1 MGEKSRMQE
10 TIGKVTLDY
19 RFYPGE
25 DKYSDGGI
33 EDEMLELAKLYGG
46 SDYNKIIE
54 EKKSWPIL
62 YHFSHVR
69 RNIVEWLP
77 MTGQERVLEIGAG
90 PGAITGILAEK
101 AKSVTCI
108 DLSKRRSLINAY
120 RNRDHE
126 NIRILVGNF
135 QDAARGLEE
144 KFDLITLIGVF
155 EYAQFSIQSPDPFVD
170 YLLEIRR
177 LLAPGG
183 RVVIAIENRL
193 GLKYWAGAT
202 EDHTGVYFEGLEGY
216 PTTDYVRTFSKP
228 ELEQLF
234 VKSKFA
240 KWEFYYPYPD
250 YKLPECLYSDR
261 YLPRK
266 GELNRNVRNFDR
278 QRMQVFSEEKVYDS
292 LVGSGLYPLYA
303 NSFFVILTEEDAG
316 CMENS
321 RRRSVSPAEGESRTA
336 DRQGVP
342 SVIYSKY
349 SNERD
354 QRFRIRTDI
363 LEYEDGSRAVR
374 KTAADPQA
382 KEQIAS
388 IGRKYQELAENLKG
402 TGIHVNHCER
412 KDGDAYLEW
421 LEGPTLEEEL
431 DKLLFAG
438 KTDQMIKKIRDYF
451 SLFDGDDEEF
461 QETDGFV
468 QVFGGCPWNRNGKQ
482 EHKKVKPGNP
492 PGRTG
497 MPDGNR
503 TADRGVPDSRKMA
516 VSSDFPPQSSRKVSD
531 IDMIFSNVI
540 CTDKGYELIDYEWTF
555 EFPVPVKFL
564 KYRCLRYYILGNT
577 RREELLGKQDLY
589 AEFGIAPQE
598 CRWFDSME
606 THFQQYM
613 LGEYQ
618 PAWKLYDVIS
628 EGIIQVRPLVQEAS
642 ARERTQPV
650 AVWFDCG
657 NGFAKE
663 NSRQY
668 RLASGIK
675 KNLTIDLPAGARAL
689 KISLGGGRSVVR
701 IGKLEQSG
709 RPLAYETA
717 GHRAPNGDY
726 IFDDVEAGFTVPRLD
741 QSGHPVEF
749 AFYRE
754 PLEGILRETVLAQD
768 GRIRWMEQT
777 KVWRLY
783 SKIKK
788 RFAGSESC
796 YNGQKWI

>member
-1 MGEKSRMQE
+1 MGEESRMQE

-46 SDYNKIIE
+46 GDYNKVIA

-77 MTGQERVLEIGAG
+77 MTGRERVLEIGAG
-90 PGAITGILAEK
+90 PGAVTGILAEK

-108 DLSKRRSLINAY
+108 DLSKRRSLINAW
-120 RNRDHE
+120 RNRDHG

-135 QDAARGLEE
+135 QDVARSLEE

-155 EYAQFSIQSPDPFVD
+155 EYAQFSIQSSDPFVD
-170 YLLEIRR
+170 YLLEIRQ

-183 RVVIAIENRL
+183 RLVIAIENRL

-228 ELEQLF
+228 ELEELF
-234 VKSKFA
+234 AKCKFA
-240 KWEFYYPYPD
+240 KWKFYYPYPD
-250 YKLPECLYSDR
+250 YKLPECIHSDR

-292 LVGSGLYPLYA
+292 LAGSGLYPLYA
-303 NSFFVILTEEDAG
+303 NSFFAVLTEGDREENIDCIED
-316 CMENS
+316 S
-321 RRRSVSPAEGESRTA
+321 RRQNTGPAEGENRTA

-363 LEYEDGSRAVR
+363 LEYQDGSRAVR

-382 KEQIAS
+382 KEHIAS
-388 IGRKYQELAENLKG
+388 IGRKYQKLAGDLEG
-402 TGIHVNHCER
+402 TGIRVNRCGM
-412 KDGDAYLEW
+412 KDGDIYLEW
-421 LEGPTLEEEL
+421 LEGPTLEEKL
-431 DKLLFAG
+431 DELLFAG
-438 KTDQMIKKIRDYF
+438 KMDQMIKKIRDYF
-451 SLFDGDDEEF
+451 SMFEDCGEEF
-461 QETDGFV
+461 RETDGFI
-468 QVFGGCPWNRNGKQ
+468 QVFGRCPWSKTAD
-482 EHKKVKPGNP
+482 EKKGQSEAVPENIRAD
-492 PGRTG
+492 GRRMTVLTGADAQG
-497 MPDGNR
+497 MP
-503 TADRGVPDSRKMA
+503 A
-516 VSSDFPPQSSRKVSD
+516 VFPPQSCRKVSD

-564 KYRCLRYYILGNT
+564 LYRCLNYYILGNT
-577 RREELLGKQDLY
+577 RREELLGEHDLY
-589 AEFGIAPQE
+589 AEFGITPQE
-598 CRWFDSME
+598 RQWFDSME
-606 THFQQYM
+606 SRFQKYM

-628 EGIIQVRPLVQEAS
+628 EGVIQVRPLVQEAS

-650 AVWFDCG
+650 KVWFDCG
-657 NGFAKE
+657 DGFGEE
-663 NSRQY
+663 NSCQY
-668 RLASGIK
+668 RLASGMK
-675 KNLTIDLPAGARAL
+675 KSLTIGLPAGTRAVKL
-689 KISLGGGRSVVR
+689 SLGSGRSIVR
-701 IGKLEQSG
+701 IAKLEQSG
-709 RPLAYETA
+709 GPLAYETA

-726 IFDDVEAGFTVPRLD
+726 IFDDMEAEFTIPHLD
-741 QSGHPVEF
+741 QNGYPVELT
-749 AFYRE
+749 FYME

-788 RFAGSESC
+788 RFIGSESC
-796 YNGQKWI
+796 YNG